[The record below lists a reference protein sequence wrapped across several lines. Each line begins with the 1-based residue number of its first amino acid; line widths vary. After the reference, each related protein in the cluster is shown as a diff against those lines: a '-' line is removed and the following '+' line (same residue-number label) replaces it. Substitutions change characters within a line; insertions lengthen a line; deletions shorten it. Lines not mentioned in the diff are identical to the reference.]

1 MKKTGINLENVKIR
15 NKSSILLLL
24 RRSGGMSR
32 KDIAEQVG
40 LTPAAVT
47 LLCSEMME
55 EGILKETGEVAEEH
69 RAGRRKIM
77 VDINYNWK
85 YVLAIT
91 IERRNTYVA
100 ICNLKSE
107 VVKQEIIRT
116 DYDLPA
122 EEFVKVIAQKCKDIL
137 YESGMGKA
145 DILGVG
151 VSLPGHVNWKTGVAL
166 HKYGVFDHDIN
177 IVSLL
182 SKELDCPV
190 AADNNVR
197 AFAEGESLTIPHP
210 ETENFLYIKWG
221 PGVGAAL
228 IHEGL
233 AYGGRKHRGIEIGHY
248 VLANNPRKCKCGR
261 TGCLETLLSGSA
273 ITETVREMCNPET
286 TPQLYEI
293 AERDPSQIT
302 EQHVVD
308 WLDHTDMDLSKMED
322 EPVRELLRK
331 SIDILARV
339 TANAGTLLSPT
350 RVVVFGNFMNNDGLR
365 AAFLDKCKE
374 YDDSFFSE
382 ETFALARH
390 SGDVYSF
397 GAASI
402 AALRFFYD
410 PITYAGAANH

>member
-1 MKKTGINLENVKIR
+1 MIEIIKIF
-15 NKSSILLLL
+15 
-24 RRSGGMSR
+24 
-32 KDIAEQVG
+32 
-40 LTPAAVT
+40 
-47 LLCSEMME
+47 
-55 EGILKETGEVAEEH
+55 
-69 RAGRRKIM
+69 KIM

-122 EEFVKVIAQKCKDIL
+122 EEFVKVIAQKGKDIL

-210 ETENFLYIKWG
+210 ETENFLYKASNIAKKYEYKHQKYDSY
-221 PGVGAAL
+221 
-228 IHEGL
+228 IHP
-233 AYGGRKHRGIEIGHY
+233 IEITYLCWNHSSS
-248 VLANNPRKCKCGR
+248 LPNIFFAHSSTFLHDC
-261 TGCLETLLSGSA
+261 
-273 ITETVREMCNPET
+273 I
-286 TPQLYEI
+286 
-293 AERDPSQIT
+293 PSQ
-302 EQHVVD
+302 
-308 WLDHTDMDLSKMED
+308 
-322 EPVRELLRK
+322 RELV
-331 SIDILARV
+331 S
-339 TANAGTLLSPT
+339 S
-350 RVVVFGNFMNNDGLR
+350 
-365 AAFLDKCKE
+365 
-374 YDDSFFSE
+374 
-382 ETFALARH
+382 
-390 SGDVYSF
+390 
-397 GAASI
+397 
-402 AALRFFYD
+402 
-410 PITYAGAANH
+410 